1 MSPDPASSRYRRRN
15 RWPILVVLVLLVAG
29 AIVVWTQVLKPA
41 PPLATGCNKPGPAPS
56 TSSTPSGT
64 SGSAGTTG
72 SAGPGTSGS
81 AAGGS
86 TTANASTPASG
97 QGLRRAAPGTGTSTG
112 APSTG
117 ARSTG
122 TSTVAPSTGTGSTG
136 TGPAGTGS
144 SGAASGATASGA
156 SSSGAASSSQVRTS
170 LGSFTDPNT
179 LAATRPADPSQIPLR
194 VLNASTVTGQAKTV
208 TDELRDAGFTA
219 IGQQGNDP
227 LYPASDLHCYG
238 EIRYGWAGLAEART
252 VLIIAPCAQLVRDE
266 RSDNSVDLALG
277 ALYKVQPISK
287 SVRDEL
293 TQIKNAAAPPP
304 VIEGQTISVRPV
316 PTIPPLPSRAGCPS

>member
-56 TSSTPSGT
+56 TTSTPSGT
-64 SGSAGTTG
+64 SGSAGTAG
-72 SAGPGTSGS
+72 SAGSGTPGT

-86 TTANASTPASG
+86 TSANASTPASG
-97 QGLRRAAPGTGTSTG
+97 QGLRRAAPGTGTPT
-112 APSTG
+112 
-117 ARSTG
+117 RST
-122 TSTVAPSTGTGSTG
+122 STAAPSTGTGSTG
-136 TGPAGTGS
+136 TGSTGTGS

-208 TDELRDAGFTA
+208 TDELRNAGFTA
-219 IGQQGNDP
+219 IDQQGNDP

-277 ALYKVQPISK
+277 ALYKVQPISA